1 MTQTK
6 SGNMWQVRF
15 SKEAEKDKK
24 LLKSAGLEER
34 TKKLL
39 NVLSVNPYQI
49 PPSYEKLVGN
59 LKGYYSRRINL
70 QHRIVYKVYDDIKVV
85 VIHAMW
91 THYEK

>member
-1 MTQTK
+1 MK
-6 SGNMWQVRF
+6 SGNMWQVKF

-34 TKKLL
+34 AKKLL

>member
-1 MTQTK
+1 MK
-6 SGNMWQVRF
+6 SGNMWQIKF

-24 LLKSAGLEER
+24 LLKSAGLEKR
-34 TKKLL
+34 AKKLL

>member
-6 SGNMWQVRF
+6 SGSMWQVKF

-24 LLKSAGLEER
+24 LLKQAGLAER
-34 TKKLL
+34 AKKLL
-39 NVLSVNPYQI
+39 NVLSVNPYQT

-70 QHRIVYKVYDDIKVV
+70 QHRIVYKVYDETKIV

>member
-1 MTQTK
+1 
-6 SGNMWQVRF
+6 MWQVKF

-24 LLKSAGLEER
+24 LLKSAGLAER
-34 TKKLL
+34 AKKLL

-70 QHRIVYKVYDDIKVV
+70 QHRIVYRVYDDIKVV
-85 VIHAMW
+85 VVHAMW

>member
-1 MTQTK
+1 
-6 SGNMWQVRF
+6 MWQVKF

-39 NVLSVNPYQI
+39 NVLSVNPYQN

-59 LKGYYSRRINL
+59 LKGYYSRRINI
-70 QHRIVYKVYDDIKVV
+70 QHRIVYKVYDEEKIV

>member
-1 MTQTK
+1 MK
-6 SGNMWQVRF
+6 SGNMWQIKF

-34 TKKLL
+34 AKKLL